1 MGQEIGLY
9 GEASFST
16 LRIDEVR
23 CRNGR
28 LRSGVW
34 RYPGI
39 TRPGSVD
46 ALRLPPVGK
55 PVALIADAVKDTTR
69 QGDIVLDIFAGTGA
83 TVLAAVRSVPRTAR
97 MFLPP
102 SRPIELVFTKFAELQ
117 RAQVAGKDQQN
128 KKTGPKRAK

>member
-1 MGQEIGLY
+1 M
-9 GEASFST
+9 
-16 LRIDEVR
+16 R

-46 ALRLPPVGK
+46 ALRFLPPVGK

-69 QGDIVLDIFAGTGA
+69 QGDIVLDIFAGAGT
-83 TVLAAVRSVPRTAR
+83 TVPRGCPFRTQDGSDVFAAQPTYSTRLHEIRRASAR
-97 MFLPP
+97 SG
-102 SRPIELVFTKFAELQ
+102 SRQ
-117 RAQVAGKDQQN
+117 RS
-128 KKTGPKRAK
+128 TE